1 MKTMTCLL
9 LLFLLVAPMAM
20 AQDSSLMLI
29 RPPSADT
36 LPPTTAT
43 LANSS
48 FIYSTLPPE
57 AQTRPLAVHDIITV
71 LVDHRSILLGEGSGQ
86 TRKVGNYQSTLT
98 DWLKFNGKSIS
109 PAPQRLGDPAIGGQL
124 NSQYRAESDI
134 EARET
139 LAFTMAAKIVD
150 IRPNG
155 DLVIEG
161 RKEIKVNEEV
171 WMTFLT
177 GTVSRQFIGLDR
189 TVRDSAI
196 SDLRINKYELGAVRD
211 GYARGWLSRA
221 YGKFKAF

>member
-1 MKTMTCLL
+1 MIRP
-9 LLFLLVAPMAM
+9 LFLLFVGSLASITM
-20 AQDSSLMLI
+20 AQDSSLMLVAA
-29 RPPSADT
+29 PPMET
-36 LPPTTAT
+36 LPVTTAT

-57 AQTRPLAVHDIITV
+57 AQTRPLAIHDIITV
-71 LVDHRSILLGEGSGQ
+71 LVDHRSTVLGEGSGES
-86 TRKVGNYQSTLT
+86 RKTGNFKSTLT

-109 PAPQRLGDPAIGGQL
+109 PAPQRLGDPSVGGTL

-134 EARET
+134 EAKESI
-139 LAFTMAAKIVD
+139 AFTIAAKIVD

-161 RKEIKVNEEV
+161 RNEIKVNEEV

-221 YGKFKAF
+221 YGKYKAF

>member
-1 MKTMTCLL
+1 MKTLIHSLLILL
-9 LLFLLVAPMAM
+9 LVTPIAM
-20 AQDSSLMLI
+20 AQDSSLMLVT
-29 RPPSADT
+29 PPAAKT
-36 LPPTTAT
+36 LSPTTAT

-57 AQTRPLAVHDIITV
+57 AQTRPLAIHDIITV
-71 LVDHRSILLGEGSGQ
+71 LVDHRSTLLGEGSGQ
-86 TRKVGNYQSTLT
+86 TRKIGNYKTTLT
-98 DWLKFNGKSIS
+98 DWIKFNGKSIN
-109 PAPQRLGDPAIGGQL
+109 PAPQRLGDPAIGGTL
-124 NSQYRAESDI
+124 NSQFRAESDI
-134 EARET
+134 EARES
-139 LAFTMAAKIVD
+139 LAFTIAAKIVD

-161 RKEIKVNEEV
+161 RKEIKVNEEI

>member
-1 MKTMTCLL
+1 MIRS
-9 LLFLLVAPMAM
+9 LFLLFVVSLASISM

-29 RPPSADT
+29 TAPPMET
-36 LPPTTAT
+36 LPATTAT

-71 LVDHRSILLGEGSGQ
+71 LVDHRSTLLGEGSGES
-86 TRKVGNYQSTLT
+86 RKTGNFKSTLT

-109 PAPQRLGDPAIGGQL
+109 PAPQRLGDPSVGGTL
-124 NSQYRAESDI
+124 NSQYRAESDV
-134 EARET
+134 ESKES
-139 LAFTMAAKIVD
+139 LAFTIAAEIID

-155 DLVIEG
+155 DLVIEANK
-161 RKEIKVNEEV
+161 RIKVNEEV
-171 WMTFLT
+171 WKIYLT

-196 SDLRINKYELGAVRD
+196 AGLRIEKSEQGAVRD
-211 GYARGWLSRA
+211 GYARGWLSKA
-221 YGKFKAF
+221 YGRYKAF